1 MTRASDRPLGGSG
14 REKRDKMGKC
24 KSPSC
29 MGVIVMNIDRQEEM
43 REALIRRALEEVSF
57 KEKQKEESLCIRDTL
72 AALEEITTLTRE
84 ELETLAN
91 EVKRS
96 CEEKGDEFFSLKHQI
111 VLAVAFVG
119 FTSCLS
125 LLGMWLF

>member
-1 MTRASDRPLGGSG
+1 
-14 REKRDKMGKC
+14 
-24 KSPSC
+24 

-43 REALIRRALEEVSF
+43 RKALIRRALEEVSF
-57 KEKQKEESLCIRDTL
+57 KERQKEENLCIQDTL
-72 AALEEITTLTRE
+72 GALEEITTLTRE

-96 CEEKGDEFFSLKHQI
+96 HEGKEDTFFSIKHQI
-111 VLAVAFVG
+111 LLAGAFVG

-125 LLGMWLF
+125 LLEMWLL